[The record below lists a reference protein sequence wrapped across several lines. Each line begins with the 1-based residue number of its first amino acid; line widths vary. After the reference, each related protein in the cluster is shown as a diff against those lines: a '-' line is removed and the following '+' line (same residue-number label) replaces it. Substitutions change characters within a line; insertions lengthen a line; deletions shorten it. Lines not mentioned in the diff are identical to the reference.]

1 MEKIMVIIERNDDGT
16 FTAVPQHNPKVGF
29 IGMGKTVEETMS
41 DLRNSYSEAKEM
53 LPTLPEMSFEYKF
66 DTASFL
72 QYINGRLNLAD
83 LQTITGINRHQLSH
97 YATGKSRP
105 TAKTV
110 QRIQDGISRF
120 ADTLKQVRLV

>member
-1 MEKIMVIIERNDDGT
+1 
-16 FTAVPQHNPKVGF
+16 
-29 IGMGKTVEETMS
+29 
-41 DLRNSYSEAKEM
+41 
-53 LPTLPEMSFEYKF
+53 MSFEYKF

>member
-1 MEKIMVIIERNDDGT
+1 MDKTIVIIERNSDGS
-16 FTAVPQHNPKVGF
+16 FTAIPQHKQKIGF
-29 IGMGKTVEETMS
+29 IGMGATVAETIE
-41 DLRNSYSEAKEM
+41 DLKNSYQEAKQL
-53 LPTLPEMSFEYKF
+53 LPSLPEMEFEYQF

-72 QYINGRLNLAD
+72 QYVNGKLNFAD

-110 QRIQDGISRF
+110 ERIQEGILRFSRE
-120 ADTLKQVRLV
+120 LSQIRLV

>member
-16 FTAVPQHNPKVGF
+16 FTAVPQHNQKVGF